1 MELPLYPVLKRLRHV
16 DIAVL
21 AKLSA
26 EVRITCSAFNPKQ
39 NATVEL

>member
-39 NATVEL
+39 NDTVEL